1 MESIRVLIADDHT
14 LVREG
19 TRQILEREPD
29 FVVAGEAGSG
39 EEALRLAAREKPD
52 VVVLDLRLPDLNG
65 IEVAKRLVAAL
76 PAARILIL
84 SAYDDEEYV
93 VAALKAGAAGYLP
106 KTSPGRR
113 LVDAVRQ
120 VHAGQTVLEPEMAV
134 RIARGLREDRRGGGA
149 LSERELEVLRM
160 LGQGLRNKEI
170 ARDLGISRRTVEG
183 HLNSIFWKLGVESR
197 TEAVLYAVNHHL
209 IEVSPQ

>member
-1 MESIRVLIADDHT
+1 MASIRVVIADDHT

-39 EEALRLAAREKPD
+39 EEALRLAARERPD

-65 IEVAKRLVAAL
+65 IEVTRRLAASL
-76 PAARILIL
+76 PSARVLIL
-84 SAYDDEEYV
+84 SAYEDEEYV
-93 VAALKAGAAGYLP
+93 VAAIKAGAGGYLP

-113 LVDAVRQ
+113 LVEGVRQ

-134 RIARGLREDRRGGGA
+134 RIARGLREERLGGGA

-183 HLNSIFWKLGVESR
+183 HLNSIFWKLGVESQ

-209 IEVSPQ
+209 IELDR